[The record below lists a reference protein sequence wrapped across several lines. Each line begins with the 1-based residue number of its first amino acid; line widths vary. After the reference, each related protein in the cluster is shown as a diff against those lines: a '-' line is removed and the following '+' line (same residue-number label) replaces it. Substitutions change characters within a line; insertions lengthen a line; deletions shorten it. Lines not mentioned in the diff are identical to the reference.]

1 MGAGVRKGSL
11 TAFLDHPEG
20 HFWECAYWRAMLI
33 TFLLAL
39 LFWLPW
45 QKPGDLRAAL
55 VFGGWTLLAWGFSFR
70 FPLGARIA
78 HSLGLLVTL
87 YLFTQSPD
95 TSFDTSLRPS
105 VFLALSPIP
114 VQIATSMG
122 GMAAGAA
129 GIALAALLAL
139 GVFTDLHAYSL
150 GLFVWLLAAI
160 LGYSHHQLSA
170 RLKEGHKLLRDLA
183 LSDPLTGLKNRRALK
198 EDFRRLRA
206 LADRSGQPLLVTLW
220 DLNDLKRINDRHG
233 HKAGDRMILR
243 FARTLE
249 QALREGDGLYR
260 IGGDEFVG
268 LHLAL
273 SDPTPLVKRVRRR
286 FPWFSVGWSEARD
299 LEEALEEA
307 DHRLYAAKEDK
318 RRPRTQEILPEDL
331 QRG

>member
-1 MGAGVRKGSL
+1 
-11 TAFLDHPEG
+11 
-20 HFWECAYWRAMLI
+20 MLV

-55 VFGGWTLLAWGFSFR
+55 IFGGWTLITWLFSFR
-70 FPLGARIA
+70 YPLGARIV
-78 HSLGLLVTL
+78 HSLGLLLTL

-95 TSFDTSLRPS
+95 TSFNASLRPTL
-105 VFLALSPIP
+105 FLALSPIP

-122 GMAAGAA
+122 GLVAGAL

-139 GVFTDLHAYSL
+139 GLTSDLHALSL

-170 RLKEGHKLLRDLA
+170 RLKAGHQLLRDLA

-206 LADRSGQPLLVTLW
+206 LAVRNGLSLLVTLW

-233 HKAGDRMILR
+233 HKTGDRMIVR
-243 FARTLE
+243 FSHALE
-249 QALREGDGLYR
+249 EALREGDGLYR

-268 LHLAL
+268 LHLGL
-273 SDPTPLVKRVRRR
+273 TDPGPLIQRVQRR
-286 FPWFSVGWSEARD
+286 FPWFSVGWSELGD
-299 LEEALEEA
+299 LEKALEEA
-307 DHRLYAAKEDK
+307 DRRLYAAKEDK
-318 RRPRTQEILPEDL
+318 RRLLTQEILPEDL